1 MMASNTIT
9 VYLLLG
15 TNVGDRL
22 SLLEQAAAYIGKE
35 AGKIL
40 NTSAVYETA
49 AWGNENQP
57 DYLNQVLC
65 VKTSLPPQQLLEKIN
80 AIEASLG
87 RQRKTK
93 WEPRPMDIDILLYG
107 DQVIQTAR
115 LQVPHPL
122 LPDRRF
128 ALVPLRE
135 IAPDLRHPVLHLTIT
150 DLLKN
155 TSDPLTV
162 KLHKTATK

>member
-1 MMASNTIT
+1 
-9 VYLLLG
+9 
-15 TNVGDRL
+15 
-22 SLLEQAAAYIGKE
+22 
-35 AGKIL
+35 
-40 NTSAVYETA
+40 
-49 AWGNENQP
+49 
-57 DYLNQVLC
+57 
-65 VKTSLPPQQLLEKIN
+65 
-80 AIEASLG
+80 
-87 RQRKTK
+87 
-93 WEPRPMDIDILLYG
+93 MDIDILLYG